1 MHDLGRLLRC
11 VPLLI
16 LLLLTGT
23 SAEPLPAASTEIMPV
38 DEIRVGMRGYGLT
51 VFHGDRI
58 EPFAVEVVSVM
69 RDFAPQQSA
78 VWIRCL
84 DERLQKTGPISG
96 MSGSPIYLWP
106 IGREGR
112 FGRGG
117 KLIGAFAFGYS
128 GSTDCYAGVQPI
140 EQMLAVASRAR
151 TDKKTDDVVATKRR
165 GGREAIATLDA
176 VIEAATRLEANGS
189 TLDNARWLR
198 SLISPN
204 DQASE
209 PMTAATQPR
218 PRLPLPDEIATQSI
232 APMRPAL
239 PLPSRE
245 MAELFGPRL
254 RGLGLR
260 PVVSSGAIT
269 GKPPPGVDPQSIRL
283 RPGSVA
289 AVPLAF
295 GDMDLSAVGTLTD
308 VLADG
313 RTLAFGHAMFGQGD
327 LSLPYAAG
335 YVHLV
340 MPTRST
346 SFKLGGSATLRG
358 TLVRDENAA
367 IVSMPAENYRLAPL
381 SVDVTYPDMPKRS
394 YQYQTA
400 NHDALTPIIVAVL
413 SMQSA
418 GAERQMPRRN
428 TTRFQLEATFEGG
441 RTIRFGRVMP
451 SIDPQVIAMNILPA
465 VTIMMDNPF
474 ESLELEN
481 AKVSVEIE
489 PEVKLWQILAAWT
502 DGVFVEPGET
512 IPVYVKL
519 RPHGEAPIVRQF
531 PFEVPTNLRDGEY
544 QLMVSSGQVYLRRK
558 RNARKHLSYI
568 ESVDDLAT
576 AINEL
581 SNVDDRTLHLSMTI
595 SQGGLAVERT
605 AMPTMPSSKAAM
617 IVRAGRKPVMPIE
630 RLEHAEFEMPAVID
644 GARTITLNV
653 KRDASK
659 FPDG

>member
-1 MHDLGRLLRC
+1 MHDQGRVFRRF
-11 VPLLI
+11 PLLI
-16 LLLLTGT
+16 LLLLTGAT
-23 SAEPLPAASTEIMPV
+23 AASPPAASTEIMPV

-78 VWIRCL
+78 IWIRCL

-117 KLIGAFAFGYS
+117 KLIGAFAFGFN
-128 GSTDCYAGVQPI
+128 GATDCYAGVQPI
-140 EQMLAVASRAR
+140 EQMLAVAKRAR
-151 TDKKTDDVVATKRR
+151 TGKKDDNAGAKKRA
-165 GGREAIATLDA
+165 GGREAMATLNA
-176 VIEAATRLEANGS
+176 VIDAATRLGADDA
-189 TLDNARWLR
+189 TLENARWLR
-198 SLISPN
+198 DLVSP
-204 DQASE
+204 DDEPSDAS
-209 PMTAATQPR
+209 PATPQR
-218 PRLPLPDEIATQSI
+218 PRLPLPDPIATQSVE
-232 APMRPAL
+232 PMRPAL
-239 PLPSRE
+239 PLPSQA

-254 RGLGLR
+254 RSLGFR
-260 PVVSSGAIT
+260 PVVSSGAVT
-269 GKPPPGVDPQSIRL
+269 GNPPPGVDPRSIRL

-289 AVPLAF
+289 AVALAF
-295 GDMDLSAVGTLTD
+295 GDMDLSAVGTVTD
-308 VLADG
+308 VLDDG

-346 SFKLGGSATLRG
+346 SFKLGGSAILRG

-367 IVSMPAENYRLAPL
+367 IVSMPVEDYRLAPL
-381 SVDVTYPDMPKRS
+381 SVEVTYPEIPKRS
-394 YQYQTA
+394 YTYKAA

-428 TTRFQLEATFEGG
+428 TTRFNLEATFEGG

-451 SIDPQVIAMNILPA
+451 SVDPMVIAMNVLPPIT
-465 VTIMMDNPF
+465 VMMDNPF
-474 ESLELEN
+474 ESLELES
-481 AKVSVEIE
+481 AKVSVEIDD
-489 PEVKLWQILAAWT
+489 EVKLWQILTAWT
-502 DGVFVEPGET
+502 DGAYVEPGET
-512 IPVYVKL
+512 IQVYVKL
-519 RPHGEAPIVRQF
+519 RPHGEEPIIRQV
-531 PFEVPTNLRDGEY
+531 PFDVPEDLRDGAY

-568 ESVDDLAT
+568 TSVDDLVT
-576 AINEL
+576 GINDL

-595 SQGGLAVERT
+595 AQGGLAVERT
-605 AMPTMPSSKAAM
+605 AMPMLPSSKTAM
-617 IVRAGRKPVMPIE
+617 IVRSGRKPVAPIE
-630 RLEHAEFEMPAVID
+630 RLEHAAYEMPAIID

-653 KRDASK
+653 KRDAGK